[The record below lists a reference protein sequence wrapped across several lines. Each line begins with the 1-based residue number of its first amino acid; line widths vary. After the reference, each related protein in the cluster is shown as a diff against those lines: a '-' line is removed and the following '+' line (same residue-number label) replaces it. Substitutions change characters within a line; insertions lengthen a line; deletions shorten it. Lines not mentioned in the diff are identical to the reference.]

1 MEIDSRNRHQPKKQ
15 GSSPMHRILVLAA
28 GLSGGASA
36 ANAQVEPKN
45 YVDSKG
51 YVDTR
56 CKESRGLQ

>member
-1 MEIDSRNRHQPKKQ
+1 
-15 GSSPMHRILVLAA
+15 MHRILVLAA